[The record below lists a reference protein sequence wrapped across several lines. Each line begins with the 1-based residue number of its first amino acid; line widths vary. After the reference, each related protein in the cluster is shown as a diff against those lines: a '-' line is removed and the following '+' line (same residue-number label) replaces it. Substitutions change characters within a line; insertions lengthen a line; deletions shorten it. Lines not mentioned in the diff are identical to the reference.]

1 MKKWNKGV
9 ICLLIA
15 IVFLVSGCQNQK
27 EEQQATNVVMTKQ
40 EYVSALNRIGIKKLI
55 RDIPDYG
62 IVLHGVSM
70 KRDEDIQK
78 MKDMDKGNL
87 PQFKTALGQLLNST
101 PPEEYKQFHSLL
113 EDTMGE
119 FAGSLQ
125 EMDNH
130 LSDKDETTH
139 LTQAATLYSS
149 SAKKA
154 IQMSQ
159 MAPYNEL
166 QE

>member
-1 MKKWNKGV
+1 MKTWNKGV
-9 ICLLIA
+9 IFVLVIIA
-15 IVFLVSGCQNQK
+15 LMITGCQNHQ
-27 EEQQATNVVMTKQ
+27 EEQPAAHAMMSKEQ
-40 EYVSALNRIGIKKLI
+40 YVSMLNKVGVKKLI
-55 RDIPDYG
+55 GVIPDYG

-70 KRDEDIQK
+70 KRDEDIQQ

-87 PQFKTALGQLLNST
+87 PQFKTALSQLLDAT

-139 LTQAATLYSS
+139 MTQAATLYSS

-159 MAPYNEL
+159 MAPYKEL
-166 QE
+166 H